1 MDDSCVRSFRS
12 NFEQLV
18 KYFSENI
25 SELLETAFKIEEVA
39 KSNRA
44 LTLLTQPN
52 ETITQSLLENNLL
65 FNMTDRVLKENDD
78 ASSSIKINRM
88 ASIVQNCCMNSPQL
102 ARTFNV
108 ISTVADFLNYAHYR
122 TVFEMFISFLGKDEK
137 LLEIQNVLKEDGL
150 VLKFLDF
157 ITNAP
162 EQCKDDPDDPTNQFL
177 ASLFKL
183 IPFFKESSVFS
194 EQICSVDAMKVISKR
209 FINAPSSILNTQ
221 WAALSTIVNE
231 ENCQTLIQLL
241 NDRFFD
247 LLTQVNDNK
256 FMLYQEYIIRFIQ
269 KAATFQD
276 EFCAE
281 LIQKNLGNELATL
294 LMKFPRHTLLHLA
307 VKNLVEGVIEKDEL
321 VKNILQP
328 IYDNC
333 TQNFNQQ
340 PVEFK
345 AFLWNLEKTVK
356 DAKNDK
362 YNNLESFEAET
373 QKELDRV
380 TEIVSNTYGG
390 DVPSPQN
397 DDMDDISNLSPDQ
410 LLALLRLITSGRR

>member
-1 MDDSCVRSFRS
+1 MSLRLQSKPHPIGRI
-12 NFEQLV
+12 QL
-18 KYFSENI
+18 YPA
-25 SELLETAFKIEEVA
+25 T
-39 KSNRA
+39 
-44 LTLLTQPN
+44 
-52 ETITQSLLENNLL
+52 
-65 FNMTDRVLKENDD
+65 
-78 ASSSIKINRM
+78 
-88 ASIVQNCCMNSPQL
+88 
-102 ARTFNV
+102 
-108 ISTVADFLNYAHYR
+108 
-122 TVFEMFISFLGKDEK
+122 
-137 LLEIQNVLKEDGL
+137 
-150 VLKFLDF
+150 
-157 ITNAP
+157 

-209 FINAPSSILNTQ
+209 FINAPSSILSTQ